1 MKNFLLA
8 SLLLLFCSYT
18 SQAQILKCGDDHYRK
33 HLIQSYPGIEEHM
46 HAPNDRNA
54 SRSSDVYRI
63 PVVVHVVYN
72 TNEENVSE
80 AIIRSQIDI
89 LNQDFRRQNAD
100 ASQTRAVFKGVAGD
114 AMIEFYLADT
124 DPNGNPTSGITR
136 KKTNKKSFIEFDVF
150 LLFQAAIACGVDFN
164 DPVSIEENMEC
175 LQAFFEANG
184 ASFENILAGIDDVKY
199 ADKGGTDPWDQKKYL
214 NIWVCNLALDVLGE
228 QVPFVL
234 GFAYPPVGAP
244 LFPPG
249 SLPEGYE
256 VNDGVVIHYPVFG
269 INNPGIGSLAGLND
283 KGRTCTHEVGHY
295 LGLRHIWGDGD
306 CTVDDG
312 ISDTPDAD
320 DSSQAEDP
328 TITCESLFTKNT
340 CSEITTELP
349 DMIENYM
356 DYSKESCM
364 NMFSQ
369 GQINMMRSM
378 LEGPRAELVGLP
390 ASVQTEI
397 EAPFVV
403 YPNPAY
409 NELNIELR
417 GMDQHQI
424 TLFDMMGKIVYQNP
438 SGTTKIDISGLT
450 NGLYI
455 VQLLGENQS
464 FSTRFTIQK

>member
-1 MKNFLLA
+1 MKNTLFA
-8 SLLLLFCSYT
+8 SLLFLITVQT
-18 SQAQILKCGDDHYRK
+18 SQAQILKCGDHPYRQ
-33 HLIQSYPGIEEHM
+33 HLIEKYPGIIDHL
-46 HAPNDRNA
+46 HKPSDKNA
-54 SRSSDVYRI
+54 SRSNDVYRI

-72 TNEENVSE
+72 TAIENVSD
-80 AIIRSQIDI
+80 AIVRSQIDI
-89 LNQDFRRQNAD
+89 LNQDFRRQNSD
-100 ASQTRAVFKGVAGD
+100 ASKTREIFKGVAGD

-136 KKTNKKSFIEFDVF
+136 KKTNKKSFIEFDIL
-150 LLFQAAIACGVDFN
+150 LLFQASIACGVDFN
-164 DPVSIEENMEC
+164 DPASIEENMEC

-184 ASFENILAGIDDVKY
+184 ASFENILGGIDDVKY

-312 ISDTPDAD
+312 IADTPDAD

-328 TITCESLFTKNT
+328 GISCESLFTKNT
-340 CSEITTELP
+340 CSEIATQLP

-356 DYSKESCM
+356 DYSKEECM

-378 LEGPRAELVGLP
+378 LEGPRAELIGLP
-390 ASVQTEI
+390 ASVNAVEENT
-397 EAPFVV
+397 FVI
-403 YPNPAY
+403 YPNPAG
-409 NELNIELR
+409 NELNINNNSFAHYDLAIIDIL
-417 GMDQHQI
+417 GN
-424 TLFDMMGKIVYQNP
+424 TLYKGSSDE
-438 SGTTKIDISGLT
+438 SKIDVSSLK
-450 NGLYI
+450 NGIYFI
-455 VQLLGENQS
+455 QFTGDNQS
-464 FSTRFTIQK
+464 LSTRFAIQK

>member
-1 MKNFLLA
+1 MKNFIFACLLILI
-8 SLLLLFCSYT
+8 SLQT
-18 SQAQILKCGDDHYRK
+18 SQAQILKCGDHPYRQ
-33 HLIQSYPGIEEHM
+33 HLIKKYPGIEDQM

-54 SRSSDVYRI
+54 SRSNDVYRI

-72 TNEENVSE
+72 ATEENVSD
-80 AIIRSQIDI
+80 AIVRSQIEI
-89 LNQDFRRQNAD
+89 LNQDFRRQNTD
-100 ASQTRAVFKGVAGD
+100 ASKTRDVFKGVAGD

-136 KKTNKKSFIEFDVF
+136 KKTNKKSFIEFDIL
-150 LLFQAAIACGVDFN
+150 LLFQASIACGVDFN
-164 DPVSIEENMEC
+164 DPASIEENMEC
-175 LQAFFEANG
+175 IQAFFEANG
-184 ASFENILAGIDDVKY
+184 SSFEDILGGIDNVKY

-269 INNPGIGSLAGLND
+269 INNPGIGTLAGLND

-312 ISDTPDAD
+312 IADTPDAD

-340 CSEITTELP
+340 CSEIATQFP

-356 DYSKESCM
+356 DYSKEECM

-378 LEGPRAELVGLP
+378 LEGPRAELIGLP
-390 ASVQTEI
+390 ASVGSVEKNGF
-397 EAPFVV
+397 FVF
-403 YPNPAY
+403 PNPTG
-409 NELNIELR
+409 NELNINYESP
-417 GMDQHQI
+417 DQYEI
-424 TLFDMMGKIVYQNP
+424 AI
-438 SGTTKIDISGLT
+438 IDILGKTVYNGHSDVSRIDVSGLN
-450 NGLYI
+450 NGVYFLQ
-455 VQLLGENQS
+455 VMGEHQA

>member
-1 MKNFLLA
+1 MDLA
-8 SLLLLFCSYT
+8 SKISC
-18 SQAQILKCGDDHYRK
+18 
-33 HLIQSYPGIEEHM
+33 
-46 HAPNDRNA
+46 
-54 SRSSDVYRI
+54 
-63 PVVVHVVYN
+63 
-72 TNEENVSE
+72 
-80 AIIRSQIDI
+80 
-89 LNQDFRRQNAD
+89 
-100 ASQTRAVFKGVAGD
+100 
-114 AMIEFYLADT
+114 
-124 DPNGNPTSGITR
+124 
-136 KKTNKKSFIEFDVF
+136 
-150 LLFQAAIACGVDFN
+150 
-164 DPVSIEENMEC
+164 
-175 LQAFFEANG
+175 
-184 ASFENILAGIDDVKY
+184 GIDNVKY

-269 INNPGIGSLAGLND
+269 INNPGIGTLAGLND

-312 ISDTPDAD
+312 IADTPDAD

-340 CSEITTELP
+340 CSEIATQFP

-356 DYSKESCM
+356 DYSKEECM

-390 ASVQTEI
+390 ASIGSVEKDG
-397 EAPFVV
+397 FVIF
-403 YPNPAY
+403 PNPTG
-409 NELNIELR
+409 NELNISYNSPVQYEIAIL
-417 GMDQHQI
+417 DV
-424 TLFDMMGKIVYQNP
+424 LGKAVFNGR
-438 SGTTKIDISGLT
+438 SDVSKIDVSGLN
-450 NGLYI
+450 NGVYFI
-455 VQLLGENQS
+455 QILGENQA